1 MATDPETI
9 LLEAEEKMSKAFE
22 YLRSELRGL
31 RTGRASTALVE
42 TVKVEYYGSST
53 DLKSLAAI
61 SIPEPHQILIKPFDA
76 GSIQDIKRGIEASG
90 LGMNPIVE
98 AKQIRLNVPQLTR
111 DRRQQLVTQAKKM
124 GEEQKVA
131 MRNARRDAN
140 KAADALAK
148 DPSAHVPEDEIETL
162 KTEIQDLLKKF
173 EKQIDDSVEKKSSEI
188 LEV

>member
-1 MATDPETI
+1 MSTSPPKI
-9 LLEAEEKMSKAFE
+9 LAEAEEKMSKVFE
-22 YLRSELRGL
+22 YLRQELRGL

-76 GSIQDIKRGIEASG
+76 GAIQDIKRGIEASG

-140 KAADALAK
+140 KHADVLAK
-148 DPSAHVPEDEIETL
+148 DTTAHVSEDSIETL
-162 KTEIQDLLKKF
+162 KTQIQDLLKKY
-173 EKQIDDSVEKKSSEI
+173 EKQADDAVTKKSA
-188 LEV
+188 EVMEV

>member
-1 MATDPETI
+1 MSTSPPKI
-9 LLEAEEKMSKAFE
+9 LAEAEEKMTKAFE
-22 YLRSELRGL
+22 YLKNELKGL

-61 SIPEPHQILIKPFDA
+61 SVPEPHQILIKPFDA
-76 GSIQDIKRGIEASG
+76 GAIQDIKRGIEASG

-111 DRRQQLVTQAKKM
+111 DRRTQLVTQAKKM
-124 GEEQKVA
+124 GEEQKIA

-140 KAADALAK
+140 KHADTLAK
-148 DPSAHVPEDEIETL
+148 DTTAHVSEDSIETL
-162 KTEIQDLLKKF
+162 KTQIQDLLKKY
-173 EKQIDDSVEKKSSEI
+173 EKQTDDAITKKSAEI
-188 LEV
+188 MEV

>member
-1 MATDPETI
+1 MATSPDKI
-9 LLEAEEKMSKAFE
+9 LAEAEERMTKAFD
-22 YLRSELRGL
+22 YLKSELKGL
-31 RTGRASTALVE
+31 RTGRASTALVD
-42 TVKVEYYGSST
+42 TIKVEYYGSST

-98 AKQIRLNVPQLTR
+98 SKQIRLNVPQLTR
-111 DRRQQLVTQAKKM
+111 DRRTQLVSQAKKM
-124 GEEQKVA
+124 CEEQKVA

-140 KAADALAK
+140 KHADVLAK
-148 DPSAHVPEDEIETL
+148 DTTAHVSEDEIETL

-173 EKQIDDSVEKKSSEI
+173 EKQADDAITKKSAEI
-188 LEV
+188 MEV

>member
-1 MATDPETI
+1 MATSPDKI
-9 LLEAEEKMSKAFE
+9 LAEAEEKMTKAFD
-22 YLRSELRGL
+22 YLRQELRGL

-42 TVKVEYYGSST
+42 TVKVEYYGQST

-111 DRRQQLVTQAKKM
+111 DRRTQLVTQAKKM
-124 GEEQKVA
+124 CEEQKVA
-131 MRNARRDAN
+131 MRNARRDGN
-140 KAADALAK
+140 KHADTLAK
-148 DPSAHVPEDEIETL
+148 DTTAHIPEDEIEQL

-173 EKQIDDSVEKKSSEI
+173 EKQADEALAKKSA
-188 LEV
+188 EVMEV